1 MADPRP
7 TDQGKLE
14 FVTSMLRDDPKAN
27 ERAVKQAWS
36 EAGREGT
43 ISGSYVTK
51 IRAKLGLTDGS
62 RSRRKAEPAAD
73 GPRPRPRT
81 QVRKAAKP
89 VEPSAPEQ
97 AAPTPTRRNLSTPT
111 QAAGDNRR
119 ATLAEI
125 EADVDRAL
133 FRVMQL
139 GNLAEIEDALRTAR
153 RRLILESGR

>member
-51 IRAKLGLTDGS
+51 IRAKLGLTNGP
-62 RSRRKAEPAAD
+62 RSRRKAEPAAL
-73 GPRPRPRT
+73 GPRPRPRA
-81 QVRKAAKP
+81 QVRKAAKS
-89 VEPSAPEQ
+89 VETPAPKQ
-97 AAPTPTRRNLSTPT
+97 PAPTTARRKSPTPT
-111 QAAGDNRR
+111 QAGGDDRR
-119 ATLAEI
+119 VTLAEI

-133 FRVMQL
+133 FRVMHL
-139 GNLAEIEDALRTAR
+139 GNLVEIEDALRTAR